1 MQLFQAGPHTH
12 INGDSTD
19 SQFYEKTLL
28 GEKADIL
35 LADPPYCL
43 LVRRNKKTGKLRDP
57 KKAKINHEAVRRYE
71 NIKEYK
77 KFTKAW
83 MSNACANIKEDGTLI
98 IWTNFL
104 GKKPIK
110 EIAKELGYENFYGE
124 FMWGKLSKENI
135 GNEALARM
143 YEVALIFS
151 KVPQVKPQ
159 NSDSLIPWSV
169 ITKYDEEG
177 EAADWGNH
185 PNHKPFSCLEP
196 LIRTYTKLGERVL
209 DPFTGSGS
217 TPAAVIQLGRNIS
230 GIELREEWAEMSQNR
245 IRKCFEDYSA
255 I

>member
-1 MQLFQAGPHTH
+1 MQLFEMGPHTH

-19 SQFYEKTLL
+19 SQNFQKILN
-28 GEKADIL
+28 GKKANLL

-57 KKAKINHEAVRRYE
+57 KKAKINHEAVKRYE

-77 KFTKAW
+77 KFTKDW
-83 MSNACANIKEDGTLI
+83 MSAACENIHDDGTLI

-110 EIAKELGYENFYGE
+110 EVANDLGYTHFYGE
-124 FMWGKLSKENI
+124 FMWGKLSKENS

-151 KVPQVKPQ
+151 KKPKPEIK
-159 NSDSLIPWSV
+159 NDDSIIPWSV

-177 EAADWGNH
+177 EATDWGSH

-196 LIRTYTKLGERVL
+196 LIRTYSKVGDRVL

-230 GIELREEWAEMSQNR
+230 GIELRKEWADMTQKR
-245 IRKCFEDYSA
+245 IKKLFEDYSA